1 MTAQLHVELLTT
13 ILHAK
18 STPGGDEAVYDA
30 LRVVVGMHKPHKV
43 RNTDSL
49 SCREHNPSKA
59 FRSRQ
64 RHDYDRREID
74 ACPDCV
80 VTYPETCTSRTCMDC
95 SEYPCETLRNI
106 AAVFA
111 ALDPRVEA

>member
-1 MTAQLHVELLTT
+1 VTIPVHVTLLTA

-18 STPGGDEAVYDA
+18 SIEGGDEAVYDA
-30 LRVVVGMHKPHKV
+30 LRVVIGMHKPHKV

-49 SCREHNPSKA
+49 HCKQHNPAEA
-59 FRSRQ
+59 FHSRQ

-74 ACPDCV
+74 DCPDCV
-80 VTYPETCTSRTCMDC
+80 VTYPEACSSRTCLDC
-95 SEYPCETLRNI
+95 GMYPCETLRNI

-111 ALDPRVEA
+111 AIKIPGDS